1 MDEGVTPQGN
11 QENEVLEVPPD
22 MTNQEIR
29 AVFLT
34 LDIVMMDQVCRHVG
48 PRMNANDITMT
59 SILRDFVRMN
69 SYFFFALQWEI
80 IPKSS
85 WIKFIR

>member
-11 QENEVLEVPPD
+11 QENEVLVVSPD

-34 LDIVMMDQVCRHVG
+34 LAQVMMDQVGRHVG
-48 PRMNANDITMT
+48 TRMNANESTMT
-59 SILRDFVRMN
+59 SRLRDFVRMN
-69 SYFFFALQWEI
+69 SYF
-80 IPKSS
+80 S
-85 WIKFIR
+85 WL